1 MYVLRPGGGYAAGL
15 GRLWGEEDG
24 DKNKGTTQDMT
35 EVKPDRKIKTLPY
48 RQHLSAILN
57 EKNVDLSTPT
67 PVTYIY
73 INSLKVYKYCAGIPS
88 LAVYLQCT
96 LK

>member
-48 RQHLSAILN
+48 R
-57 EKNVDLSTPT
+57 
-67 PVTYIY
+67 
-73 INSLKVYKYCAGIPS
+73 
-88 LAVYLQCT
+88 
-96 LK
+96 